1 MLNIKETAD
10 NLRAKVKEV
19 NKDFFKVS
27 NEIVEE
33 TIVAGEQWQ
42 GTFAKA
48 LETGVDATNTTQ
60 KLALKAVA
68 GMREQYMEG
77 SQRLMQL
84 VGIDAKEITRNIKET
99 ADEARAT
106 VTKATAT
113 AKEKATKVI
122 EQTTTEAKQA
132 VAKTKAS
139 AQTKVQA
146 TKNINKAAK
155 AAKKDVAEA
164 AKATTKVVAQAT
176 ETVKP
181 TVERDNLKLLNGV
194 GPKMEEVLNKYGIE
208 TFADLAKADAKN
220 LATLL
225 ETEDPR
231 YARYDVNAWVKESK
245 KLAK

>member
-19 NKDFFKVS
+19 NDDFFKVS

-33 TIVAGEQWQ
+33 TIAAGEQWQ
-42 GTFAKA
+42 TTFAKA
-48 LETGVDATNTTQ
+48 LSTGVEATDTTQ

-77 SQRLMQL
+77 SQRLMKL
-84 VGIDAKEITRNIKET
+84 VGIDTKQITRNIKET

-113 AKEKATKVI
+113 AKKKATKVI
-122 EQTTTEAKQA
+122 EQTATDAKQA
-132 VAKTKAS
+132 VAKSKAS
-139 AQTKVQA
+139 AKTKAKA
-146 TKNINKAAK
+146 TKDITKATKAAKKEVADVAKATTKAAAK
-155 AAKKDVAEA
+155 AAKAM
-164 AKATTKVVAQAT
+164 
-176 ETVKP
+176 KP

-194 GPKMEEVLNKYGIE
+194 GPKMESVLNKYGIE

-220 LATLL
+220 LATLI

-231 YARYDVNAWVKESK
+231 YARYDVNTWVKEAK